1 MIDLL
6 LRLGIAY
13 YAAKSGDTG
22 IMFFVGVLIFM
33 DANGKF
39 DFLRKSGERAGSWV
53 SKKLGLT
60 KKGE

>member
-22 IMFFVGVLIFM
+22 IMFFVGVIIFM

-39 DFLRKSGERAGSWV
+39 DFLRKSGERSGSWV
-53 SKKLGLT
+53 SKKLHLS
-60 KKGE
+60 